1 MPTSAVGNEVKRPTG
16 SLRGVYHH
24 AGFTLL
30 ELMVVVAIVALASV
44 GVTLSLRDAAQSQLD
59 IEAQRLAA
67 LLESARAQ
75 SRTVGVPV
83 TWRPTATGFAF
94 EGLSA
99 TGDNPKIPVLPNQ
112 WQSAD
117 VSASVNRAVLLG
129 PEPLIPPQRVRL
141 WMRTQPERVLWV
153 ATDGVRPFA
162 VQADA
167 LP

>member
-1 MPTSAVGNEVKRPTG
+1 MPTSAAGNEVR
-16 SLRGVYHH
+16 
-24 AGFTLL
+24 GFTLL

-44 GVTLSLRDAAQSQLD
+44 AVTLSLRDSAQAQLD
-59 IEAQRLAA
+59 TEAQRLAA

-83 TWRPTATGFAF
+83 VWRPTATGFVF
-94 EGLSA
+94 EGA
-99 TGDNPKIPVLPNQ
+99 PALPSQ
-112 WQSAD
+112 WQNTD
-117 VSASVNRAVLLG
+117 VSASVTRPVLLG

-141 WMRTQPERVLWV
+141 WMRAQPERVLVV

-162 VQADA
+162 VQAQE

>member
-1 MPTSAVGNEVKRPTG
+1 MPTSAAGNEVRCPATT
-16 SLRGVYHH
+16 LRSARRK

-30 ELMVVVAIVALASV
+30 ELMVVVSIVALASV
-44 GVTLSLRDAAQSQLD
+44 GVTLSLRDSAQSQLD
-59 IEAQRLAA
+59 TEAQRLAA

-94 EGLSA
+94 EGA
-99 TGDNPKIPVLPNQ
+99 PTLPRQ
-112 WQSAD
+112 WQNAD
-117 VSASVNRAVLLG
+117 VSASVDRPVLLG

-141 WMRTQPERVLWV
+141 WMPAQPERVLWV

-162 VQADA
+162 VQAGA

>member
-1 MPTSAVGNEVKRPTG
+1 MPTSAAGNEVK
-16 SLRGVYHH
+16 
-24 AGFTLL
+24 GFTLL

-44 GVTLSLRDAAQSQLD
+44 GVTLSLRDSAQAQLD
-59 IEAQRLAA
+59 TEAQRLAA

-83 TWRPTATGFAF
+83 TWRPTATGFVF
-94 EGLSA
+94 EGLPAARENSTA
-99 TGDNPKIPVLPNQ
+99 PMLPSQ
-112 WQSAD
+112 WQNTD
-117 VSASVNRAVLLG
+117 VSASVTRPVLLG

-141 WMRTQPERVLWV
+141 WMTAQPERVLWV

-162 VQADA
+162 VQAEGAASAAPAAGA